1 MQSNPHLNLT
11 LTLFLHRERNSIA
24 MKFCLLRSERWR
36 RQGVHL
42 FKSIDMLADQGNG
55 AAAIA
60 VDPPVSAFAMPEIF
74 TSMLDDWREKF
85 AHTDWVPDLG
95 RDIGS
100 LTWLRGLVTLTLLC
114 GVAISCLPDFGP
126 IKGHQNAALTG
137 SRADQARSQTIAPL
151 AYGSDTG
158 VRMAATDAV
167 RPLAQSPERP
177 SIELVATL
185 GRGDSLRRVLQRAG
199 VANAEARKV
208 TDLVSNA
215 VTLDE
220 IKPGTKIDVTLGR
233 RPAKNQPRPLDQLAF
248 RARFDLNLEVLRNGD
263 QLKLN
268 RKPIVVDD
276 TPLRIKGV
284 VGSSLYRSA
293 RAAGAPAEA
302 VQKYLQVIGK
312 KMSVS
317 RDIRSTDEFDI
328 ILGYRR
334 AETGEVEVGNL
345 LYAGIERDGKAK
357 AQMVRWSSG
366 GRVNWFE
373 ASGVG
378 QSSGELVRPTSGR
391 KTSGYGMRRHP
402 ILRYKRMH
410 SGLDFGGGYGAPIY
424 AVTDGKVTFAGR
436 KGGYG
441 KFVKI
446 KHSGGLASGY
456 AHMSRIAVSNGRRV
470 RKGQIIGYIGSTGL
484 STGPHLHYELYRNGR
499 TINPNSVKFVQRSEL
514 GGRELRRFKSE
525 LQRLKTVTPGAAL
538 GTLKSVSNN
547 SKKQR
552 EISRLN
558 KASIS

>member
-1 MQSNPHLNLT
+1 
-11 LTLFLHRERNSIA
+11 
-24 MKFCLLRSERWR
+24 
-36 RQGVHL
+36 
-42 FKSIDMLADQGNG
+42 MLADQGNG

-60 VDPPVSAFAMPEIF
+60 AEPPAPVFAVPEAWSSRIE
-74 TSMLDDWREKF
+74 DWQERL
-85 AHTDWVPDLG
+85 AQTDWVPDLG
-95 RDIGS
+95 QDIGS
-100 LTWLRGLVTLTLLC
+100 FTWLRGLATLVLLC

-126 IKGHQNAALTG
+126 IRGHQSAALTG
-137 SRADQARSQTIAPL
+137 ARADQARSQTIAPL
-151 AYGSDTG
+151 AYGGDTG
-158 VRMAATDAV
+158 IRMAATDAV

-199 VANAEARKV
+199 VANQEASDV
-208 TDLVSNA
+208 TEMVSGA
-215 VTLDE
+215 VSLGE

-248 RARFDLNLEVLRNGD
+248 RARFDLNLEVVRSDGA
-263 QLKLN
+263 LKLN
-268 RKPIVVDD
+268 RKPIMVDD

-293 RAAGAPAEA
+293 RAAGAPTEA
-302 VQKYLQVIGK
+302 VQKYLRVIGK

-334 AETGEVEVGNL
+334 AETGEVEVGEL
-345 LYAGIERDGKAK
+345 LYAGLDRGGKSK
-357 AQMVRWSSG
+357 AQMLKWTSG
-366 GRVNWFE
+366 GRANWFE

-378 QSSGELVRPTSGR
+378 QSSGELVRPTRGR

-446 KHSGGLASGY
+446 KHGGGLASGY
-456 AHMSRIAVSNGRRV
+456 AHMSRIAVSNGRSV

-514 GGRELRRFKSE
+514 SGKELRRFKGE
-525 LQRLKTVTPGAAL
+525 LQRLKKVTPGAAL
-538 GTLKSVSNN
+538 GSLKSASNAP
-547 SKKQR
+547 KQQR
-552 EISRLN
+552 EINRLA

>member
-1 MQSNPHLNLT
+1 M
-11 LTLFLHRERNSIA
+11 
-24 MKFCLLRSERWR
+24 
-36 RQGVHL
+36 

-60 VDPPVSAFAMPEIF
+60 ADPPTPAFSLPEKWFGLPDHWLESI
-74 TSMLDDWREKF
+74 SQIE
-85 AHTDWVPDLG
+85 WVPDLG

-100 LTWLRGLVTLTLLC
+100 FTWIRGLITLSLLC
-114 GVAISCLPDFGP
+114 GIAIACLPDFGP
-126 IKGHQNAALTG
+126 IRGHESAALTG
-137 SRADQARSQTIAPL
+137 FRADQARSQTIAPM

-158 VRMAATDAV
+158 LRMAATDAV

-199 VANAEARKV
+199 VANLEAREV
-208 TDLVSNA
+208 TNLVADA
-215 VTLDE
+215 VRLDE

-248 RARFDLNLEVLRNGD
+248 RARFDLNLEILRDNG
-263 QLKLN
+263 QLSLN
-268 RKPIVVDD
+268 RKPILVDD

-293 RAAGAPAEA
+293 RAAGAPADA

-334 AETGEVEVGNL
+334 AETGDVEVGDL
-345 LYAGIERDGKAK
+345 LYAGVERNGKAK
-357 AQMVRWSSG
+357 AQMLKWQSN
-366 GRVNWFE
+366 GRTNWFE

-378 QSSGELVRPTSGR
+378 QSSGQLVRPTAGR
-391 KTSGYGMRRHP
+391 RTSGYGMRRHP

-410 SGLDFGGGYGAPIY
+410 SGIDFGGGYGAPIY
-424 AVTDGKVTFAGR
+424 AVTDGKVTFSGR

-470 RKGQIIGYIGSTGL
+470 RQGQIIGYIGSTGL

-499 TINPNSVKFVQRSEL
+499 TINPNSVKFVQRAQLS
-514 GGRELRRFKSE
+514 GRELRRFKGE
-525 LQRLKTVTPGAAL
+525 LQRLRQVTPGAAL
-538 GTLKSVSNN
+538 GALKSASTGP
-547 SKKQR
+547 KRQR
-552 EISRLN
+552 EISRLS
-558 KASIS
+558 KSSIS

>member
-1 MQSNPHLNLT
+1 MY
-11 LTLFLHRERNSIA
+11 
-24 MKFCLLRSERWR
+24 
-36 RQGVHL
+36 
-42 FKSIDMLADQGNG
+42 KSIDMLADQGNG

-60 VDPPVSAFAMPEIF
+60 ADPPASPFAMPEVF
-74 TSMLDDWREKF
+74 ASLSEDWREKL
-85 AHTDWVPDLG
+85 AQTDWVPDLG

-100 LTWLRGLVTLTLLC
+100 FTWFRGLATLVLLC

-126 IKGHQNAALTG
+126 ISGHQTAALTG
-137 SRADQARSQTIAPL
+137 FRADQARSQMIAPL

-199 VANAEARKV
+199 VANAEAREV
-208 TDLVSNA
+208 TDLVAGA

-263 QLKLN
+263 KLALN
-268 RKPIVVDD
+268 RKPILVDD

-293 RAAGAPAEA
+293 RAAGAPADA

-334 AETGEVEVGNL
+334 AETGEVEVGDL

-357 AQMVRWSSG
+357 AQMLKWASG
-366 GRVNWFE
+366 GRSNWFE

-378 QSSGELVRPTSGR
+378 QSRGELVRPTRGR

-410 SGLDFGGGYGAPIY
+410 SGIDFGGGYGAPIY
-424 AVTDGKVTFAGR
+424 AVTDGKVSFAGR

-446 KHSGGLASGY
+446 RHNGGLGSGY
-456 AHMSRIAVSNGRRV
+456 AHMSRIAVRNGARV
-470 RKGQIIGYIGSTGL
+470 RQGQIIGYIGSTGL

-499 TINPNSVKFVQRSEL
+499 AINPNSVKFIERAKL
-514 GGRELRRFKSE
+514 AGKELRRFKSE
-525 LQRLKTVTPGAAL
+525 LQRLQQVKPGAAL
-538 GTLKSVSNN
+538 GTLKSAS
-547 SKKQR
+547 STTEKQR
-552 EISRLN
+552 EISRLG
-558 KASIS
+558 KKSIS

>member
-1 MQSNPHLNLT
+1 
-11 LTLFLHRERNSIA
+11 
-24 MKFCLLRSERWR
+24 
-36 RQGVHL
+36 
-42 FKSIDMLADQGNG
+42 MLADQGNG

-60 VDPPVSAFAMPEIF
+60 AKPTAPSFEMPENIGN
-74 TSMLDDWREKF
+74 LVDGWRDRLGDI
-85 AHTDWVPDLG
+85 DWVPDLG

-100 LTWLRGLVTLTLLC
+100 VTWLRGLATLVLLC
-114 GVAISCLPDFGP
+114 GTAISCLPDFGP
-126 IKGHQNAALTG
+126 INGHQNPALTG
-137 SRADQARSQTIAPL
+137 FRADQARSQTIAPL

-158 VRMAATDAV
+158 IRMAATDAV

-199 VANAEARKV
+199 VANQEARDV
-208 TDLVSNA
+208 TDMVASAVS
-215 VTLDE
+215 LGE
-220 IKPGTKIDVTLGR
+220 IKPGTKIDIVLGR

-268 RKPIVVDD
+268 RKPILVDN

-302 VQKYLQVIGK
+302 VQKFLQVIGT

-317 RDIRSTDEFDI
+317 REIRSTDEFDI

-334 AETGEVEVGNL
+334 AETGEVEVGDL
-345 LYAGIERDGKAK
+345 LYAGIDRGGKAK
-357 AQMVRWSSG
+357 AQMVKWNSSG
-366 GRVNWFE
+366 RTNWFE

-378 QSSGELVRPTSGR
+378 QSRGELVRPTRGR
-391 KTSGYGMRRHP
+391 TTSGYGMRRHP

-410 SGLDFGGGYGAPIY
+410 SGIDFGGGYGAPIY

-446 KHSGGLASGY
+446 KHSRGLASGY
-456 AHMSRIAVSNGRRV
+456 AHMSRIAVSNGRSV
-470 RKGQIIGYIGSTGL
+470 RKGQIIGYIGSTGM

-499 TINPNSVKFVQRSEL
+499 TINPNSVKFVERSEL
-514 GGRELRRFKSE
+514 SGKELRRFKDE
-525 LQRLKTVTPGAAL
+525 LKQLKQVTPGAAL
-538 GTLKSVSNN
+538 GTLKSASNGP
-547 SKKQR
+547 KKQR
-552 EISRLN
+552 EISRLS